1 MKRTT
6 QIEMNNEAQNE
17 ARKKALELESLVW
30 NDNLSDKVCFINNG
44 LEIIVTF

>member
-6 QIEMNNEAQNE
+6 QFEMNNDAQNE

-30 NDNLSDKVCFINNG
+30 NDNLSDKVCFFNDS
-44 LEIIVTF
+44 L